1 MRRWNEMTQNDKK
14 VIFPAII
21 NKHLNGHIEIK
32 MKGSRGVV
40 IEVYNENNEI
50 TERAGIFREE
60 LDDVIKALREAKAI
74 LDIEE
79 EYNE

>member
-1 MRRWNEMTQNDKK
+1 MIRSNEK

-50 TERAGIFREE
+50 TERAGILREE
-60 LDDVIKALREAKAI
+60 LGDVIKALKEAEAI
-74 LDIEE
+74 LKEKKKEIKID
-79 EYNE
+79 